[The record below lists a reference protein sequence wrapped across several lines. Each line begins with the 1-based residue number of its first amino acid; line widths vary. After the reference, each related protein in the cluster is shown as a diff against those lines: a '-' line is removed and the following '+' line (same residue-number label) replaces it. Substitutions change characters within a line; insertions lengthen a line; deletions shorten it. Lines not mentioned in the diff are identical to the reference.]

1 MNEKY
6 ADHYTIL
13 GLAFG
18 ASPEEVKAAHKKLAL
33 KYHPDKNKGDEN
45 AGKRFMEIQ
54 EAYQALSDEK
64 VREAYD
70 AMVRA
75 KKQREAKINEMDK
88 KRKAD
93 VNALLERER
102 LAKERRTDDVATAEN
117 KYMKELTRM
126 REKNKKIIEEA
137 EAKRRAEN
145 ERKVDAIHEAFQSK
159 ASKEQSKK
167 DQLEESQ
174 RTLKVKWVKKYS
186 MTTELLSKIFG
197 VYGEVDKAAAG
208 KKSGLVVFK
217 ENAAA
222 ANASHALKAG
232 SVEEAKEFGIS
243 VEWLNEGEVSTGDK
257 LGEDPS
263 SEPAES
269 SSQPP
274 AANLNGN
281 HTESNGNQ
289 MPSFSSF
296 DPNAGAADS
305 SLLTHRDYESLTLM
319 RMRQAAERQRLA
331 AQLAAEDGE

>member
-1 MNEKY
+1 MSDKI
-6 ADHYTIL
+6 ADHYSIL
-13 GLAFG
+13 GLTFG
-18 ASPEEVKAAHKKLAL
+18 ASPEEVKSAHKKLAL

-45 AGKRFMEIQ
+45 AAKRFMEIQ

-102 LAKERRTDDVATAEN
+102 LAKERRTDDVATAES

-145 ERKVDAIHEAFQSK
+145 ERKVEAIHEAFQSK

-186 MTTELLSKIFG
+186 ITTEFLSKIFG
-197 VYGEVDKAAAG
+197 VYGEVDKAVAG

-232 SVEEAKEFGIS
+232 SVEEAEEFGIS
-243 VEWLNEGEVSTGDK
+243 VEWLNEGEATAGETG
-257 LGEDPS
+257 GEDPS
-263 SEPAES
+263 SIPAES
-269 SSQPP
+269 SCQPP
-274 AANLNGN
+274 ATHVNGN
-281 HTESNGNQ
+281 NAEGNGSQ

-296 DPNAGAADS
+296 DPNAGGADS
-305 SLLTHRDYESLTLM
+305 NLLTHRDYESLTLM

-331 AQLAAEDGE
+331 AQLAAEDGD